1 MLNAYGIMKFL
12 HVLSVVIWIGGL
24 TALAFVTWRV
34 ANERNRSVLTE
45 ILRQSVSYGQRVV
58 GAAAVIVL
66 FSGLALVGIGHIGFG
81 TFWVWFG
88 YGGVLVHGVIGGF
101 LIQKRAAELL
111 QLASAPGGDDAAIVT
126 AARRLWNTQ
135 LVYLILLAI
144 VIAGMVLKPTL

>member
-1 MLNAYGIMKFL
+1 MLNAYGIMKSL

-45 ILRQSVSYGQRVV
+45 VLRQSVSYGQRVV

-88 YGGVLVHGVIGGF
+88 YGGVLVHGIIGGF
-101 LIQKRAAELL
+101 LIRKRAAELQ
-111 QLASAPGGDDAAIVT
+111 QLASTPGDDAALVT

-135 LVYLILLAI
+135 LVYLTLLTI